1 MLSGSN
7 LLPIMKNVDL
17 NWADMTQPLIGGLA
31 GILGV
36 YLIEDMLGRLRRS
49 HRCPERWAKDR

>member
-17 NWADMTQPLIGGLA
+17 TWADMAQPLIGGLA

-49 HRCPERWAKDR
+49 NRCPKRWVKDR